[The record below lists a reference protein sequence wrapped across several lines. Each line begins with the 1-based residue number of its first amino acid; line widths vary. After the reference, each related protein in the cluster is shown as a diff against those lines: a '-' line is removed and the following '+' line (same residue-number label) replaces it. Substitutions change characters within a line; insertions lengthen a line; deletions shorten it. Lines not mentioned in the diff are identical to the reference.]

1 MRIIDCAKLG
11 IGTTAPG
18 AMLQVHSAALGTTA
32 TNTVDI
38 LQLHSPDTSNNT
50 VYKFLNYRHTNGSS
64 HDESELRWQRRVDV
78 SNHGYIGLR
87 NEAITFGYGDNTE
100 LMRLNNSGDLTI
112 KRTAAGGVTLGA
124 DKDTSNT
131 SDTFLTLEG
140 TSETHGSAVIQK
152 GLAGNTTFYQN
163 VVYHT
168 DCGSAEEVS
177 RITGSGTNGF
187 MMLIRVHTC
196 GHTAAVGDGFDIKYY
211 TWSGGSSTPTQ
222 VYTLGGGGSNPDIT
236 VSVPSANVLV
246 VNVASADAT
255 NTYRG
260 AVQIEY
266 LVPNDFANST
276 WVVS

>member
-1 MRIIDCAKLG
+1 VRIAAGGNLLV
-11 IGTTAPG
+11 GT
-18 AMLQVHSAALGTTA
+18 
-32 TNTVDI
+32 
-38 LQLHSPDTSNNT
+38 
-50 VYKFLNYRHTNGSS
+50 
-64 HDESELRWQRRVDV
+64 
-78 SNHGYIGLR
+78 
-87 NEAITFGYGDNTE
+87 
-100 LMRLNNSGDLTI
+100 
-112 KRTAAGGVTLGA
+112 TAAGGVTIGA
-124 DKDTSNT
+124 DSDTSNT

-168 DCGSAEEVS
+168 DCTSAEEVS

-211 TWSGGSSTPTQ
+211 TWSGASSTPTQ
-222 VYTLGGGGSNPDIT
+222 VYSLGGGGNNPDIT

-266 LVPNDFANST
+266 LVPNDFGNST